1 VSFGELGQRGTTHE
15 RNIWQATQ
23 PQLLLAARLSTKH
36 VEPVNHVCATGSG
49 SLHEWC
55 VKRVIHGV

>member
-1 VSFGELGQRGTTHE
+1 VSFGQLGQRGITHE

-36 VEPVNHVCATGSG
+36 VEPINHACATGSCG
-49 SLHEWC
+49 L
-55 VKRVIHGV
+55 